1 MKLNL
6 SPARSIETEGVHQA
20 EDSVPLLD
28 QILAMCLNDDAQSS
42 DNREYAGENEE
53 TDSSCQSDLEEIL

>member
-6 SPARSIETEGVHQA
+6 SPARSIETEDVHQA

-28 QILAMCLNDDAQSS
+28 QILAMSLNDDAQSS
-42 DNREYAGENEE
+42 DNPEYAGENEE
-53 TDSSCQSDLEEIL
+53 TDSSC

>member
-28 QILAMCLNDDAQSS
+28 QILAMSLNDDAQSS
-42 DNREYAGENEE
+42 DNPEYAGENEE
-53 TDSSCQSDLEEIL
+53 TDSSCQSDLEKIL